1 MLSQNRRSMK
11 SKNSMLLED
20 ELMSRKQR
28 FLITGTLLASAF
40 LSGLVVYIKA
50 NAVPAERVIH
60 ITAKKFEFSPDSITL
75 KKGEPVVFEISSDDR
90 KHGFSLRAF
99 GVRSDVLPGKVSRIQ
114 FTPDK
119 TGKFTFSC
127 DVFCGD
133 GHEEMTGTVVV
144 NE

>member
-1 MLSQNRRSMK
+1 
-11 SKNSMLLED
+11 
-20 ELMSRKQR
+20 MSRKKR
-28 FLITGTLLASAF
+28 FLITGTLLASAL
-40 LSGLVVYIKA
+40 LSGLVVYSRA

-75 KKGEPVVFEISSDDR
+75 KKGETVVFEISSEDR
-90 KHGFSLRAF
+90 KHGFNLHAF
-99 GVRSDVLPGKVSRIQ
+99 GVRSDVLPGQVSSIR

-133 GHEEMTGTVVV
+133 GHEDMTGTVVV
-144 NE
+144 TD

>member
-1 MLSQNRRSMK
+1 MNHKKRI
-11 SKNSMLLED
+11 LL
-20 ELMSRKQR
+20 
-28 FLITGTLLASAF
+28 TGVLLASAVV
-40 LSGLVVYIKA
+40 SGLLIYTRA

-60 ITAKKFEFSPDSITL
+60 ITAKNFQFNPDSITL
-75 KKGEPVVFEISSDDR
+75 KKGEPVVFEISSGDR

-99 GVRSDVLPGKVSRIQ
+99 GVRTDVLPGKVSRIR

>member
-1 MLSQNRRSMK
+1 MK
-11 SKNSMLLED
+11 SKNSRLLER
-20 ELMSRKQR
+20 EPMNHKKRI
-28 FLITGTLLASAF
+28 LITGTLLVSAI
-40 LSGLVVYIKA
+40 LSGLLIHSRA
-50 NAVPAERVIH
+50 DAVPAERVIH

-75 KKGEPVVFEISSDDR
+75 KKGEPVVFEISSGDR

-99 GVRSDVLPGKVSRIQ
+99 GVRTDVLPGGVSRVR

-133 GHEEMTGTVVV
+133 GHEDMTGTVIV

>member
-1 MLSQNRRSMK
+1 
-11 SKNSMLLED
+11 MLLED
-20 ELMSRKQR
+20 ELMTSKKR
-28 FLITGTLLASAF
+28 FLITGTLLGAL
-40 LSGLVVYIKA
+40 LSGFVIYIRA

-75 KKGEPVVFEISSDDR
+75 KKGETVVLEISSGDR

-99 GVRSDVLPGKVSRIQ
+99 GVRTEVLLGKVSRIRL
-114 FTPDK
+114 TPDK

-133 GHEEMTGTVVV
+133 GHEEMTGTVIVTG
-144 NE
+144 

>member
-1 MLSQNRRSMK
+1 MNLK
-11 SKNSMLLED
+11 K
-20 ELMSRKQR
+20 KV
-28 FLITGTLLASAF
+28 LITVALLASAL
-40 LSGLVVYIKA
+40 LSGLVVYTRA

-60 ITAKKFEFSPDSITL
+60 ITANKFQFSPDSITL
-75 KKGEPVVFEISSDDR
+75 KKGEPVVFEITSGDR

-99 GVRSDVLPGKVSRIQ
+99 GVRSDVLPGNVSRIR

-133 GHEEMTGTVVV
+133 GHEDMTGTVVV

>member
-1 MLSQNRRSMK
+1 MK

-20 ELMSRKQR
+20 ELMNLKKRV
-28 FLITGTLLASAF
+28 LITVALLASAL
-40 LSGLVVYIKA
+40 LSGLVVYTRA
-50 NAVPAERVIH
+50 NAVPPEKVIH
-60 ITAKKFEFSPDSITL
+60 ITAKKFDFSPDSITL
-75 KKGEPVVFEISSDDR
+75 KKGEPVVFEISSGDR
-90 KHGFSLRAF
+90 EHGFNLRAF
-99 GVRSDVLPGKVSRIQ
+99 GVRTNVSPGRVTRVR

>member
-1 MLSQNRRSMK
+1 
-11 SKNSMLLED
+11 MLLED
-20 ELMSRKQR
+20 ELMNRTKR
-28 FLITGTLLASAF
+28 VLITVALLASAL
-40 LSGLVVYIKA
+40 LSGLVVYTRA
-50 NAVPAERVIH
+50 NVVPAEKVIH

-75 KKGEPVVFEISSDDR
+75 KKGEPVVFEISSADR

-99 GVRSDVLPGKVSRIQ
+99 GIRSDVLPGKVSRIR

-127 DVFCGD
+127 DVFCGE

-144 NE
+144 TD